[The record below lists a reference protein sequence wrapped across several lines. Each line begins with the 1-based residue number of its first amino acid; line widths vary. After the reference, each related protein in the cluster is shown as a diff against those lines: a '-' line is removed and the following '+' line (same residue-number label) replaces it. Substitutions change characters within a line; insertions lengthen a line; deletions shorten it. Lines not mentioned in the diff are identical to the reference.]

1 MNLSG
6 EVVQSFANYYDID
19 YSDILVISD
28 DLDLDFIEGEN
39 ELEFEIDDYS
49 FTVTYSLYE
58 DEFFTEDDEKLEGGM
73 KLEILSINAYDNVE
87 GENIDVVVDDELQKL
102 FSDYYVNKVLIDDD
116 FQPLSV
122 NFGEFSDFIE

>member
-1 MNLSG
+1 M
-6 EVVQSFANYYDID
+6 ID
-19 YSDILVISD
+19 APKTTLLNNID

-116 FQPLSV
+116 FHRGDMSATASLNDVDATRQVLHAHNV
-122 NFGEFSDFIE
+122 LA

>member
-1 MNLSG
+1 M
-6 EVVQSFANYYDID
+6 ID
-19 YSDILVISD
+19 APKTTLLNNID

-58 DEFFTEDDEKLEGGM
+58 NEFFTEDDEKLEGGM